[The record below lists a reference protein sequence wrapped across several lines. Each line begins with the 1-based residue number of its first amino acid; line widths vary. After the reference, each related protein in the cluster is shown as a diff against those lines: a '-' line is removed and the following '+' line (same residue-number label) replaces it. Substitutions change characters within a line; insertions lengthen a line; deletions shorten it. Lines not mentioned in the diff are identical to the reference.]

1 MRGVAYRGV
10 AVLVVSFVL
19 AGGTFAVSREG
30 AAERPRTR
38 DQAVV
43 KAVKKIIRS
52 LGDLLVTPT
61 P

>member
-10 AVLVVSFVL
+10 AVLLVSFVL
-19 AGGTFAVSREG
+19 AGGMFAMTREG
-30 AAERPRTR
+30 PERPRTR
-38 DQAVV
+38 DSAVV
-43 KAVKKIIRS
+43 KAVKKVIRS